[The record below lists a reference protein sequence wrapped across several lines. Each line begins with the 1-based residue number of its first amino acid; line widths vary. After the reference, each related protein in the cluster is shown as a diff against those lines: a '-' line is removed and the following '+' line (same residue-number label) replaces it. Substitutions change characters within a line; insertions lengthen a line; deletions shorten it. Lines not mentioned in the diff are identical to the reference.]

1 MSDWRTVDLTT
12 HVDALRAALRDV
24 AAVGDATETALVE
37 RLAAA
42 LEPAFRLRL
51 LEVLEDA
58 ARELTEQ
65 LPYATVEVRLEG
77 GEPVLVVVDAEAPPG
92 IEEELA
98 ARLTLRLP
106 NALKDAIEAAAAAE
120 AVSANAWLLRAIA
133 RSTARRARSG
143 PGTRIRGY
151 ARS

>member
-1 MSDWRTVDLTT
+1 MI
-12 HVDALRAALRDV
+12 DV
-24 AAVGDATETALVE
+24 RLSTFLVNYF
-37 RLAAA
+37 L
-42 LEPAFRLRL
+42 LRL

-58 ARELTEQ
+58 ARELSEQ
-65 LPYATVEVRLEG
+65 LPYASVEVRLEG

-92 IEEELA
+92 VEEELA

-106 NALKDAIEAAAAAE
+106 NALKEAVEAAAAAE

-133 RSTARRARSG
+133 RSTARRGRSG